1 MPDRVRKVNYC
12 YLTVPNRARQGAA
25 VLDTLKNAGVNLL
38 GYTGFPARAR
48 KAQLDLVAESMAPL
62 RRVAKRNG
70 WRLSKTKK
78 GFLVQGK
85 DELGAVH
92 RHIKKLADQRINIT
106 AADAVAAGKGRYGM
120 LLWVK
125 ERDYNRATRILRA
138 K

>member
-25 VLDTLKNAGVNLL
+25 VLDTLRNAGVNLL
-38 GYTGFPARAR
+38 GYTGFPAKRG
-48 KAQLDLVAESMAPL
+48 KAQLDLIADSMAPL

-70 WRLSKTKK
+70 WRLSKTKR
-78 GFLVQGK
+78 GFLIQGK

-92 RHIKKLADQRINIT
+92 RHVKRLADERINIT

-125 ERDYNRATRILRA
+125 ERDYSRAARILRA